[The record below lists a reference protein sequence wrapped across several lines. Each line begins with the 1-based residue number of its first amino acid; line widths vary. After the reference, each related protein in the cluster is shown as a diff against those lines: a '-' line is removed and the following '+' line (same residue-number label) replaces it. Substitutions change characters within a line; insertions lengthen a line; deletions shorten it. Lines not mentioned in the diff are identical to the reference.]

1 MCCPLEMNYTTGSDA
16 LPWSSPRIILPR
28 RRSTHITDRWREQCP
43 PLTKVNCYS
52 PAQHLVGALVCPPL
66 THCVHAHAHM
76 YTCEWAHVNM
86 REVKLRPR
94 GAHSTPREH
103 FRETLRDSR
112 PEDRNLADERPSP
125 CLLCC
130 FTTPWLRTSAKQPQ
144 RPFVILMVTG
154 GTLQLLT
161 RTQSSDCAPRRA
173 FKDRVTCGDAG
184 KITGWRQPLKPQ
196 HLNAYKM
203 SLQGHRTT
211 LQTGFWL
218 ATASYNL

>member
-1 MCCPLEMNYTTGSDA
+1 MSTANQGQLLFSSAALGRCACVSTSYTLCARTRA
-16 LPWSSPRIILPR
+16 YVHVW
-28 RRSTHITDRWREQCP
+28 
-43 PLTKVNCYS
+43 
-52 PAQHLVGALVCPPL
+52 VG
-66 THCVHAHAHM
+66 
-76 YTCEWAHVNM
+76 TCKYAWGQA
-86 REVKLRPR
+86 
-94 GAHSTPREH
+94 STPRCSFNTEGT
-103 FRETLRDSR
+103 FPGDAS
-112 PEDRNLADERPSP
+112 EDRNLADERPSL

-130 FTTPWLRTSAKQPQ
+130 FTTPWLQTSAKQPQ

-161 RTQSSDCAPRRA
+161 RTQSSDCAPRSA
-173 FKDRVTCGDAG
+173 FKDRETCGDAG

-218 ATASYNL
+218 ATASDNL